1 MLLLA
6 QQTSHL
12 NWGDRKQQ
20 QQQQKKKTTTTT
32 TTKKL
37 ARCKSLLSPLA
48 RSRGRGVDA
57 CLTGVGSLHRCT
69 RFRSCIGLAVSKPR
83 LHYPIHTQDDRLL
96 TYIAWRYMARENR
109 IIAAAAPTIAS
120 SSSPVSD
127 RKLFLTVYSHPTLCI
142 YTHNII
148 LRAERQWP
156 VN

>member
-20 QQQQKKKTTTTT
+20 QQQQQKEKKKKTTTTTT

-37 ARCKSLLSPLA
+37 ARCKSLLSPLV

-83 LHYPIHTQDDRLL
+83 SHYPIHTRDDRLL
-96 TYIAWRYMARENR
+96 TYIAWVLN
-109 IIAAAAPTIAS
+109 
-120 SSSPVSD
+120 
-127 RKLFLTVYSHPTLCI
+127 
-142 YTHNII
+142 
-148 LRAERQWP
+148 
-156 VN
+156 